1 MLEKRGW
8 LIKVF
13 FMPSMMVD
21 ALPSVLHPM
30 VTMLKTSRPGKLN
43 NRANGLTG
51 SSPSNNTCLSI
62 AISLFLFSGYMVYYS
77 TKYKLYICKWFIY
90 NTHRT

>member
-8 LIKVF
+8 LINVF
-13 FMPSMMVD
+13 FMPSTMVE

-43 NRANGLTG
+43 KRANGLTG
-51 SSPSNNTCLSI
+51 SSASVTCLSI
-62 AISLFLFSGYMVYYS
+62 AISLSLSNF
-77 TKYKLYICKWFIY
+77 
-90 NTHRT
+90 